1 MKNLLAPAAIALA
14 IGSGSVP
21 ATAHVFE
28 EVTYR
33 DTNNTIII
41 STKKENAASETLA
54 AIGGQADKRLKEAVV
69 LFCEGGRGSRLSDVL
84 SIFLVTTNGSASPSV
99 SIQLLSDPPA
109 STAVPC
115 EAQSAGP
122 TPKPKPPSKGY
133 FVDESKCHGSCE
145 VGQFFGLDDD
155 AVTVLSK

>member
-1 MKNLLAPAAIALA
+1 MKKLLAPAAIALA

-21 ATAHVFE
+21 ATAHVFD
-28 EVTYR
+28 EVTYH

-54 AIGGQADKRLKEAVV
+54 AIGGQADKRLNPADVF
-69 LFCEGGRGSRLSDVL
+69 FCERGKGSRISDEL
-84 SIFLVTTNGSASPSV
+84 IISLVTIDGSAISSV
-99 SIQLLSDPPA
+99 EVQLLSDPPA
-109 STAVPC
+109 TRVGTCGGAMAKPAPPVP
-115 EAQSAGP
+115 AP
-122 TPKPKPPSKGY
+122 
-133 FVDESKCHGSCE
+133 FVDESKCHGRCE